1 MNIYSFRCGDILVN
15 EMGMSELGQL
25 AAYLPRFRDVRI
37 VCVGDVMLD
46 RFIYGE
52 VERISPEAPIPV
64 IRVLHETAMLGGAG
78 NVVRNVAALGAQV
91 SLIAVIGDD
100 EAGHMATRQIGELQR
115 VYSGLLVVPGRR
127 TTTKTRYLVGTQ
139 QLLRAD
145 RENTTQLDRN
155 AKAQILDIF
164 EAELKDAGLVILS
177 DYAKGVLDPEM
188 LQHLIK
194 TSKNAGKPVIADPKS
209 QDFSRYAGVQ
219 VLTPNNRELA
229 AATGLTCAD
238 DAAIEKAAHAAAAQI
253 GGAILVTRAQH
264 GMSLIEAGKPARHIA
279 ARAPEVFDESGAG
292 DTCLA
297 ALGVA
302 LAAGA
307 PLEDAALLANASAGL
322 AVSKAGTAVVYL
334 DDLAG
339 VLHAADLKGA
349 EAKIQNI
356 AHAQEIVA
364 KWRARGKK
372 IGFTNGC
379 FDLVHPGH
387 VSLLRQAREA
397 CDHLVVGLNTDAS
410 VKRLKGEG
418 RPIQSEMAR
427 AIVLASL
434 ASVDMVVL
442 FDEETP
448 IRLIEAIRP
457 DVLVK
462 GADYTVEKV
471 VGHEIVQAYGGS
483 ILLAQLEDGFSTTNT
498 IARMSR

>member
-1 MNIYSFRCGDILVN
+1 
-15 EMGMSELGQL
+15 MSELGQL
-25 AAYLPRFRDVRI
+25 AIYLPRFQNVRLI
-37 VCVGDVMLD
+37 CVGDVMLD

-64 IRVLHETAMLGGAG
+64 IRVTRETAMLGGAG
-78 NVVRNVAALGAQV
+78 NVVRNAAALGAQI

-100 EAGHMATRQIGELQR
+100 EAGHLATRQLGELER
-115 VYSGLLVVPGRR
+115 VYSGLLVVPGRQ

-145 RENTTQLDRN
+145 RETTQMLDRN
-155 AKAQILDIF
+155 AKAQIIDTF
-164 EAELKDAGLVILS
+164 EAELKDANLVILS
-177 DYAKGVLDPEM
+177 DYAKGVLDSEI
-188 LQHLIK
+188 LQQVIK
-194 TSKNAGKPVIADPKS
+194 MAAAAGKPVIADPKS
-209 QDFSRYAGVQ
+209 QDFTRYAGVRL
-219 VLTPNNRELA
+219 LTPNARELA
-229 AATGLTCAD
+229 AAAGMPCVDDLTIE
-238 DAAIEKAAHAAAAQI
+238 AAGRAALEMT
-253 GGAILVTRAQH
+253 GGAILVTRAQA
-264 GMSLIEAGKPARHIA
+264 GMSLIEKGKPALHIA

-307 PLEDAALLANASAGL
+307 PLESAAALANASAGI

-334 DDLAG
+334 EDLAG
-339 VLHAADLKGA
+339 ALHTADLKGA
-349 EAKIQNI
+349 EAKILNLPR
-356 AHAQEIVA
+356 ALEIVA
-364 KWRARGKK
+364 KLRARGKK

-397 CDHLVVGLNTDAS
+397 CDYLVVGLNSDAS
-410 VKRLKGEG
+410 VRRLKGEG
-418 RPIQSEMAR
+418 RPVQSEMAR

-434 ASVDMVVL
+434 ASADMVIL
-442 FDEETP
+442 FEEDTP

-462 GADYTVEKV
+462 GADYTIEKV
-471 VGHEIVQAYGGS
+471 VGHEIVQSYGGR
-483 ILLAQLEDGFSTTNT
+483 ILLASLEDGFSTTKT
-498 IARMSR
+498 IARIAR

>member
-1 MNIYSFRCGDILVN
+1 
-15 EMGMSELGQL
+15 MSELGQL
-25 AAYLPRFRDVRI
+25 ATYLPRFKDVRI

-52 VERISPEAPIPV
+52 VERVSPEAPIPV
-64 IRVLHETAMLGGAG
+64 VRVLRETAMLGGAG
-78 NVVRNVAALGAQV
+78 NVVRNVAALGAQI
-91 SLIAVIGDD
+91 SFIAVIGDD
-100 EAGHMATRQIGELQR
+100 EAGHLATRQIGELER
-115 VYSGLLVVPGRR
+115 VYSGLVVVPGRI

-145 RENTTQLDRN
+145 RENTTALDDN
-155 AKAQILDIF
+155 ARAQILNTF
-164 EAELKDAGLVILS
+164 EAELTDANLVILS

-188 LQHLIK
+188 LQYLIK
-194 TSKNAGKPVIADPKS
+194 TCHAAGKPVIADPKS
-209 QDFSRYAGVQ
+209 HDFTRYSGVQ
-219 VLTPNNRELA
+219 VLTPNTRELS
-229 AATGLTCAD
+229 AATGMPCRD
-238 DAAIEKAAHAAAAQI
+238 DATIETAAQTVLAQV
-253 GGAILVTRAQH
+253 GGAILVTRAQA
-264 GMSLIEAGKPARHIA
+264 GMSLIESGKPGRHIA

-297 ALGVA
+297 TLGVA

-307 PLEDAALLANASAGL
+307 PLEDAAVLANASSGL

-339 VLHAADLKGA
+339 VLHAADLQGA
-349 EAKIQNI
+349 EAKVRNLPR
-356 AHAQEIVA
+356 ALETVA
-364 KWRARGKK
+364 KWRALGKS

-387 VSLLRQAREA
+387 VSLLRQARDA
-397 CDHLVVGLNTDAS
+397 CDRLVVGLNTDAS

-418 RPIQSEMAR
+418 RPVQSEMAR

-442 FDEETP
+442 FDDDTP
-448 IRLIEAIRP
+448 VRLIEAIRP

-462 GADYTVEKV
+462 GADYTIEKV
-471 VGHEIVQAYGGS
+471 VGHEIVNSYGGR
-483 ILLAQLEDGFSTTNT
+483 ILLAKLEDGFSTTNT
-498 IARMSR
+498 IARMAR